1 MLDLLVDGL
10 SNGLQFS
17 LIAVG
22 MTVVHGIAG
31 VLNLSHGEAVVVATV
46 TASVLLS
53 LGAPL
58 PLALLV
64 ALCATLPVG
73 LAVWAISRS
82 LSGFD
87 ERTRGV
93 LGLVMTLGLA
103 LALHGSLVYLFPAAN
118 YSLVLGTLQL
128 ELGGFVVRSSS
139 LVALALSAA
148 ALAFLYFVLGW
159 MRFGRSV
166 RATFQNRDLAEAM
179 GIDVERIALMT
190 VLLASLFAGLSGLIR
205 GLTVPVE
212 PSRGMEL
219 TVLSLVVSVAGGM
232 RSIPGTAVAGL
243 VLGLVNSFLAFFVG
257 TYLTYLAVL
266 LSAAILLR
274 LTGGGRW
281 AG

>member
-1 MLDLLVDGL
+1 VLDLLVDGL
-10 SNGLQFS
+10 SNGLQLS

-82 LSGFD
+82 VSGFD

-139 LVALALSAA
+139 LVALVLSAA
-148 ALAFLYFVLGW
+148 ALAFLYFALGW
-159 MRFGRSV
+159 TRFGRSV

-190 VLLASLFAGLSGLIR
+190 VLLASFFAGLSGLIR

-274 LTGGGRW
+274 LTGAGRW

>member
-1 MLDLLVDGL
+1 
-10 SNGLQFS
+10 
-17 LIAVG
+17 
-22 MTVVHGIAG
+22 
-31 VLNLSHGEAVVVATV
+31 VVATV

-159 MRFGRSV
+159 TRFGRSV

-190 VLLASLFAGLSGLIR
+190 VLLASFFAGLSGLIR

-274 LTGGGRW
+274 LTGAGRW

>member
-1 MLDLLVDGL
+1 VLDLLVDGL
-10 SNGLQFS
+10 SNGLQLS

-159 MRFGRSV
+159 TRFGRSV

-190 VLLASLFAGLSGLIR
+190 VLLASFFAGLSGLIR

-266 LSAAILLR
+266 LSAAILLK
-274 LTGGGRW
+274 LTGAGRW

>member
-1 MLDLLVDGL
+1 VLDLLVDGL

-82 LSGFD
+82 VSGFD

-159 MRFGRSV
+159 TRFGRSV

-190 VLLASLFAGLSGLIR
+190 VLLASFFAGLSGLIR

-274 LTGGGRW
+274 LTGAGRW

>member
-1 MLDLLVDGL
+1 VLDLLVDGL
-10 SNGLQFS
+10 SNGLQLS

-73 LAVWAISRS
+73 LAVWAITRS

-159 MRFGRSV
+159 TRFGRSV
-166 RATFQNRDLAEAM
+166 RAAFQNRDLAEAM

-190 VLLASLFAGLSGLIR
+190 VLLASFFAGLSGLIR

-266 LSAAILLR
+266 LSAAILLK
-274 LTGGGRW
+274 LTGAGRW

>member
-1 MLDLLVDGL
+1 VLDLLVDGL
-10 SNGLQFS
+10 SNGLQLS

-159 MRFGRSV
+159 TRFGRSV

-190 VLLASLFAGLSGLIR
+190 VLLASFFAGLSGLIR

-274 LTGGGRW
+274 LTGAGRW
-281 AG
+281 TG

>member
-1 MLDLLVDGL
+1 VLDLLVDGL
-10 SNGLQFS
+10 SNGLQLS

-73 LAVWAISRS
+73 LAVWAITRS

-159 MRFGRSV
+159 TRFGRSV

-190 VLLASLFAGLSGLIR
+190 VLLASFFAGLSGLIR

-274 LTGGGRW
+274 LTGAGRW
-281 AG
+281 TG

>member
-1 MLDLLVDGL
+1 VLDLLVDGL
-10 SNGLQFS
+10 SNGLQLS

-82 LSGFD
+82 VSGFD

-159 MRFGRSV
+159 TRFGRSV

-190 VLLASLFAGLSGLIR
+190 VLLASFFAGLSGLIR

-274 LTGGGRW
+274 LTGAGRW

>member
-1 MLDLLVDGL
+1 VLDLLVDGL
-10 SNGLQFS
+10 SNGLQLS

-82 LSGFD
+82 VSGFD

-159 MRFGRSV
+159 TRFGRSV

-190 VLLASLFAGLSGLIR
+190 VLLASFFAGLSGLIR

-257 TYLTYLAVL
+257 TYMTYLAVL

-274 LTGGGRW
+274 LTGSGRW

>member
-1 MLDLLVDGL
+1 VLDLLVDGL

-82 LSGFD
+82 VSGFD

-118 YSLVLGTLQL
+118 YSLVLGSLQL

-159 MRFGRSV
+159 TRFGRSV

-190 VLLASLFAGLSGLIR
+190 VLLASFFAGLSGLIR

-274 LTGGGRW
+274 LTGAGRW

>member
-10 SNGLQFS
+10 SNGLQLS

-82 LSGFD
+82 VSGFD

-159 MRFGRSV
+159 TRFGRSV

-190 VLLASLFAGLSGLIR
+190 VLLASFFAGLSGLIR

-274 LTGGGRW
+274 LTGAGRW

>member
-1 MLDLLVDGL
+1 VLDLLVDGL
-10 SNGLQFS
+10 SNGLQLS

-82 LSGFD
+82 VSGFD

-159 MRFGRSV
+159 TRFGRSV

-190 VLLASLFAGLSGLIR
+190 VLLASFFAGLSGLIR

-257 TYLTYLAVL
+257 TYMTYLAVL

-274 LTGGGRW
+274 LTGAGRW

>member
-1 MLDLLVDGL
+1 VLDLLVDGL
-10 SNGLQFS
+10 SNGLQLS

-103 LALHGSLVYLFPAAN
+103 LALHGSLVYLFPAAS

-159 MRFGRSV
+159 TRFGRSV

-190 VLLASLFAGLSGLIR
+190 VLLASFFAGLSGLIR

-274 LTGGGRW
+274 LTGAGRW

>member
-10 SNGLQFS
+10 SNGLQLS

-159 MRFGRSV
+159 TRFGRSV

-179 GIDVERIALMT
+179 GIDVERIALTT

-274 LTGGGRW
+274 LTGAGRW

>member
-1 MLDLLVDGL
+1 VLDLLVDGL
-10 SNGLQFS
+10 SNGLQLS

-159 MRFGRSV
+159 TRFGRSV

-190 VLLASLFAGLSGLIR
+190 VLLASFFAGLSGLIR

-274 LTGGGRW
+274 LTGAGRW

>member
-1 MLDLLVDGL
+1 MIDLLIDGL
-10 SNGLQFS
+10 SNGLQLS

-22 MTVVHGIAG
+22 MTVVHGIVG
-31 VLNLSHGEAVVVATV
+31 VLNLSHGESVVVATV
-46 TASVLLS
+46 TASVLFS
-53 LGAPL
+53 LGAPVHVAL
-58 PLALLV
+58 PF

-82 LSGFD
+82 VSGFD

-103 LALHGSLVYLFPAAN
+103 LALHSSLVYLFPTAN
-118 YSLVLGTLQL
+118 YSLVLGPLQL
-128 ELGGFVVRSSS
+128 EIGGFVVRFSS
-139 LVALALSAA
+139 LVALALSVT
-148 ALAFLYFVLGW
+148 ALAFLYVLLSW
-159 MRFGRSV
+159 TRFGRSV
-166 RATFQNRDLAEAM
+166 RAAFQNRDLAEAM
-179 GIDVERIALMT
+179 GIDVERTALVT

-205 GLTVPVE
+205 GLSVPIE

-232 RSIPGTAVAGL
+232 KSMPGTVAAG
-243 VLGLVNSFLAFFVG
+243 VVVGLVNSLLAFFVG

-266 LSAAILLR
+266 LSAAVLLK
-274 LTGGGRW
+274 LTGAGRW

>member
-1 MLDLLVDGL
+1 VLDLLVDGL
-10 SNGLQFS
+10 SNGLQLS

-82 LSGFD
+82 VSGFD

-159 MRFGRSV
+159 TRFGRSV

-179 GIDVERIALMT
+179 GIDVERIALTT

-274 LTGGGRW
+274 LTGAGRW

>member
-1 MLDLLVDGL
+1 VLDLLVDGL
-10 SNGLQFS
+10 SNGLQLS

-73 LAVWAISRS
+73 LAVWAITRS

-159 MRFGRSV
+159 TRFGRSV

-190 VLLASLFAGLSGLIR
+190 VLLASFFAGLSGLIR

-274 LTGGGRW
+274 LTGAGRW

>member
-1 MLDLLVDGL
+1 VLDLLVDGL

-159 MRFGRSV
+159 TRFGRSV

-190 VLLASLFAGLSGLIR
+190 VLLASFFAGLSGLIR

-274 LTGGGRW
+274 LTGAGRW

>member
-1 MLDLLVDGL
+1 VLDLLVDGL
-10 SNGLQFS
+10 SNGLQLS

-159 MRFGRSV
+159 TRFGRSV

-190 VLLASLFAGLSGLIR
+190 VLLASFFAGLSGLIR

-232 RSIPGTAVAGL
+232 KSILGTAVAGL
-243 VLGLVNSFLAFFVG
+243 ILGLVNSFLAFFVG

-274 LTGGGRW
+274 LTGAGRW

>member
-10 SNGLQFS
+10 SNGLQLS

-73 LAVWAISRS
+73 LAVWAITRS

-159 MRFGRSV
+159 TRFGRSV
-166 RATFQNRDLAEAM
+166 RAAFQNRDLAEAM

-190 VLLASLFAGLSGLIR
+190 VLLASFFAGLSGLIR

-266 LSAAILLR
+266 LSAAILLK
-274 LTGGGRW
+274 LTGAGRW

>member
-1 MLDLLVDGL
+1 
-10 SNGLQFS
+10 
-17 LIAVG
+17 

-73 LAVWAISRS
+73 LAVWAITRS
-82 LSGFD
+82 VSGFD

-148 ALAFLYFVLGW
+148 ALAFLYLVLGW
-159 MRFGRSV
+159 TRFGRSV

-179 GIDVERIALMT
+179 GIDVERITLMT
-190 VLLASLFAGLSGLIR
+190 VLLASFFAGLSGLIR

-219 TVLSLVVSVAGGM
+219 TVLSLFVSVAGGM

-266 LSAAILLR
+266 LSAAILLK
-274 LTGGGRW
+274 LTGAGRW

>member
-1 MLDLLVDGL
+1 VLDLLVDGL
-10 SNGLQFS
+10 SNGLQLS

-73 LAVWAISRS
+73 LAVWAITRS

-159 MRFGRSV
+159 TRFGRSV

-190 VLLASLFAGLSGLIR
+190 VLLASFFAGLSGLIR

-232 RSIPGTAVAGL
+232 RSVPGTAVAGL

-274 LTGGGRW
+274 LTGAGRW

>member
-1 MLDLLVDGL
+1 VLDLLVDGL
-10 SNGLQFS
+10 SNGLQLS

-159 MRFGRSV
+159 TRFGRSV

-190 VLLASLFAGLSGLIR
+190 VLLASFFAGLSGLIR

-232 RSIPGTAVAGL
+232 RSILGTAVAGL

-274 LTGGGRW
+274 LTGAGRW

>member
-1 MLDLLVDGL
+1 VLDLLVDGL

-159 MRFGRSV
+159 TRFGRSV

-190 VLLASLFAGLSGLIR
+190 VLLASFFAGLSGLIR

-243 VLGLVNSFLAFFVG
+243 VLGLVNSFLAFLVG

-274 LTGGGRW
+274 LTGAGRW

>member
-1 MLDLLVDGL
+1 LLDLLVDGL
-10 SNGLQFS
+10 SNGLQLS

-73 LAVWAISRS
+73 LVVWAISRS
-82 LSGFD
+82 VSGFD

-103 LALHGSLVYLFPAAN
+103 LALHGSLVYLLPTAN

-159 MRFGRSV
+159 TRFGRSV
-166 RATFQNRDLAEAM
+166 RASFQNRDLAEAM
-179 GIDVERIALMT
+179 GIDVERVALMT
-190 VLLASLFAGLSGLIR
+190 VLLASFFAGLSGLIR

-232 RSIPGTAVAGL
+232 RSIPGTVVAGL

-274 LTGGGRW
+274 LTGAGRW

>member
-1 MLDLLVDGL
+1 VLDLLVDGL

-31 VLNLSHGEAVVVATV
+31 VLNLSHGEVVVVATV

-82 LSGFD
+82 VSGFD
-87 ERTRGV
+87 EKTRGV

-159 MRFGRSV
+159 TRFGRSV

-190 VLLASLFAGLSGLIR
+190 VLLASFFAGLSGLIR

-232 RSIPGTAVAGL
+232 RSILGTAVAGL

-274 LTGGGRW
+274 LTGAGRW
-281 AG
+281 TG

>member
-1 MLDLLVDGL
+1 VLDLLVDGL
-10 SNGLQFS
+10 SNGLQLS

-82 LSGFD
+82 VSGFD

-118 YSLVLGTLQL
+118 YSLVFGTLQL

-159 MRFGRSV
+159 TRFGRSV

-190 VLLASLFAGLSGLIR
+190 VLLASFFAGLSGLIR

-274 LTGGGRW
+274 LTGAGRW

>member
-10 SNGLQFS
+10 SNGLQLS

-64 ALCATLPVG
+64 ALCVTLPVG
-73 LAVWAISRS
+73 LAVWAITRS

-148 ALAFLYFVLGW
+148 ALAFLYLVLGW
-159 MRFGRSV
+159 TRFGRSV

-190 VLLASLFAGLSGLIR
+190 VLLASFFAGLSGLIR

-274 LTGGGRW
+274 LTGAGRW
-281 AG
+281 TG

>member
-10 SNGLQFS
+10 SNGLQLS

-64 ALCATLPVG
+64 ALCVTLPVG
-73 LAVWAISRS
+73 LAVWAITRS

-128 ELGGFVVRSSS
+128 ELGNFVVRSSS

-148 ALAFLYFVLGW
+148 ALAFLYLVLGW
-159 MRFGRSV
+159 TRFGRSV
-166 RATFQNRDLAEAM
+166 RVTFQNRDLAEAM

-190 VLLASLFAGLSGLIR
+190 VLLASFFAGLSGLIR

-274 LTGGGRW
+274 LTGAGRW

>member
-1 MLDLLVDGL
+1 VLDLLVDGL
-10 SNGLQFS
+10 SNGLQLS

-64 ALCATLPVG
+64 ALCVTLPVG
-73 LAVWAISRS
+73 LAVWAITRS

-159 MRFGRSV
+159 TRFGRSV

-190 VLLASLFAGLSGLIR
+190 VLLASFFAGLSGLIR

-274 LTGGGRW
+274 LTGAGRW
-281 AG
+281 TG

>member
-10 SNGLQFS
+10 SNGLQLS

-73 LAVWAISRS
+73 LAVWAITRS

-159 MRFGRSV
+159 TRFGRSV

-190 VLLASLFAGLSGLIR
+190 VLLASFFAGLSGLIR

-232 RSIPGTAVAGL
+232 RSVPGTAVAGL

-274 LTGGGRW
+274 LTGAGRW

>member
-1 MLDLLVDGL
+1 VLDLLVDGL
-10 SNGLQFS
+10 SNGLQLS

-82 LSGFD
+82 VSGFD

-128 ELGGFVVRSSS
+128 ELGVFVVRSSS

-148 ALAFLYFVLGW
+148 ALAFLYFVFGW
-159 MRFGRSV
+159 TRFGRSV

-179 GIDVERIALMT
+179 GIDVERISLMT
-190 VLLASLFAGLSGLIR
+190 VLLASFFAGLSGLIR

-274 LTGGGRW
+274 LTGAGRW

>member
-1 MLDLLVDGL
+1 VLDLLVDGL
-10 SNGLQFS
+10 SNGLQLS

-73 LAVWAISRS
+73 LAVWAITRS
-82 LSGFD
+82 VSGFD

-159 MRFGRSV
+159 TRFGRSV

-190 VLLASLFAGLSGLIR
+190 VLLASFFAGLSGLIR

-274 LTGGGRW
+274 LTGAGRW
-281 AG
+281 TG

>member
-1 MLDLLVDGL
+1 LLDLLVDGL
-10 SNGLQFS
+10 SNGLQLS

-82 LSGFD
+82 VSGFD

-103 LALHGSLVYLFPAAN
+103 LALHGSLVYLFPTAN
-118 YSLVLGTLQL
+118 YSLVLATLQL
-128 ELGGFVVRSSS
+128 VLGGFVVRSSS

-159 MRFGRSV
+159 TRFGRSV

-179 GIDVERIALMT
+179 GIDVERVALMT
-190 VLLASLFAGLSGLIR
+190 VLLASFFAGLSGLIR

-232 RSIPGTAVAGL
+232 KSIPGTAVAGL

-266 LSAAILLR
+266 LSAAILLS
-274 LTGGGRW
+274 LTGVGRW

>member
-1 MLDLLVDGL
+1 VLDLLVDGL
-10 SNGLQFS
+10 SNGLQLS

-87 ERTRGV
+87 EKTRGV

-159 MRFGRSV
+159 TRFGRSV

-190 VLLASLFAGLSGLIR
+190 VLLASFFAGLSGLIR

-243 VLGLVNSFLAFFVG
+243 ILGLVNSFLAFFVG

-274 LTGGGRW
+274 LTGAGRW

>member
-10 SNGLQFS
+10 SNGLQLS

-159 MRFGRSV
+159 TRFGRSV

-190 VLLASLFAGLSGLIR
+190 VLLASFFAGLSGLIR

-274 LTGGGRW
+274 LTGAGRW